1 MQIPR
6 DLSRRMIDA
15 VEHQPV
21 IDVYERLVPESR
33 RVNERVDFIA
43 WLVASAGSELVSLGL
58 GSDEVQLLRDVDGS
72 PDERWALLERY
83 WPSLRTTN
91 AGRTVLRVV
100 WEFFGVENVDAQRW
114 KDISAQLWRQTERGF
129 YGSLL
134 RERANVPF
142 VLVDGPAEPDMKPTC
157 VPIKGL
163 DRMLRLNCL
172 PEIEAWARSLGR
184 REMLTRELLDTLIE
198 QSVQRSVED
207 GCVAFKLGILPQV
220 EMPSEEEVAWA
231 FGRVSRCENAAAPV
245 DPALQ
250 TYIGHRL
257 LAAFTQSQ
265 LPVQIHVADDAAVSC
280 LERLARQYPRVRFV
294 AGYTGNVH
302 AYTLAMLARSLPN
315 VSLAL
320 VGVWRFAPLLARQT
334 LRDWI
339 HCVPLRKIVAFGGG
353 MAVVENIAVQAM
365 ILREEMAALMA
376 EMVAAG
382 ELDEGDA
389 LMALER
395 LLYRNAVQDYG
406 LDAAT
411 IGDGDE

>member
-1 MQIPR
+1 
-6 DLSRRMIDA
+6 
-15 VEHQPV
+15 
-21 IDVYERLVPESR
+21 
-33 RVNERVDFIA
+33 
-43 WLVASAGSELVSLGL
+43 
-58 GSDEVQLLRDVDGS
+58 
-72 PDERWALLERY
+72 
-83 WPSLRTTN
+83 
-91 AGRTVLRVV
+91 
-100 WEFFGVENVDAQRW
+100 
-114 KDISAQLWRQTERGF
+114 
-129 YGSLL
+129 
-134 RERANVPF
+134 
-142 VLVDGPAEPDMKPTC
+142 
-157 VPIKGL
+157 
-163 DRMLRLNCL
+163 
-172 PEIEAWARSLGR
+172 
-184 REMLTRELLDTLIE
+184 
-198 QSVQRSVED
+198 
-207 GCVAFKLGILPQV
+207 
-220 EMPSEEEVAWA
+220 
-231 FGRVSRCENAAAPV
+231 
-245 DPALQ
+245 
-250 TYIGHRL
+250 
-257 LAAFTQSQ
+257 
-265 LPVQIHVADDAAVSC
+265 
-280 LERLARQYPRVRFV
+280 
-294 AGYTGNVH
+294 VH